1 MCAILVL
8 VLPCFA
14 HSQIKKRAASTTPEC
29 GYDWPKNE
37 VPWIIT
43 GGERAAFYTLR
54 NDEDR
59 TRFIE
64 QFWQRRDSYP
74 PALENA
80 FRQTYYERVLYA
92 NEHFDSAAEPGW
104 LTPRGRI
111 YVMYGAP
118 NKIEERSGALQ
129 IGNGLSVLGQPN
141 GESKYDGPYKVWQY
155 DKITGIGHPVT
166 IRFVDLSGNG
176 QPAAVVDQTDAA
188 WLNSPP
194 HPEYEEECNGK
205 YYPNNP
211 SAGPTV
217 TVCLVQAPE
226 VHLKDLEEVVSHRI
240 EIQTLSYQTG
250 LDFLPVTSRTVKA
263 TVELKFS
270 PSRLKWMPEEHSTA
284 SHVQIFGWVVTLTG
298 HVEQEFERD
307 LVFNRTQADADNSVL
322 KVELPMYLY
331 AGPYRL
337 ELVARDAIANT
348 FGTFSR
354 TIQVPD
360 LGSWCQH

>member
-1 MCAILVL
+1 MLLRRSAHLCVILLL
-8 VLPCFA
+8 VIPGFA
-14 HSQIKKRAASTTPEC
+14 NEC

-43 GGERAAFYTLR
+43 GGERAAFYALR

-59 TRFIE
+59 
-64 QFWQRRDSYP
+64 QP
-74 PALENA
+74 G
-80 FRQTYYERVLYA
+80 
-92 NEHFDSAAEPGW
+92 SAAESGW

-141 GESKYDGPYKVWQY
+141 GESKYEGPYKVWQY

-166 IRFVDLSGNG
+166 IRFVDLSRNG

-188 WLNSPP
+188 WLSGPP

-211 SAGPTV
+211 PTV
-217 TVCLVQAPE
+217 IVCLVQAPE
-226 VHLKDLEEVVSHRI
+226 VHLKDLEEVVSQRI

-307 LVFNRTQADADNSVL
+307 LVFNRTQADNDNSML
-322 KVELPMYLY
+322 KVELPLYLY